1 VLKVKASTSKAL
13 LLLLAICHHQA
24 MSLVIHTSLQPM
36 VIYTH
41 GTARHGTMTDQ
52 LSDQLAQ
59 LVQLDRQEVKV
70 HKAMQALLDQPDLLV
85 QHQLKLVQL
94 ALLVRLESKV
104 RKVTL
109 DLLDHKVFRAFK
121 AFKAYRA

>member
-1 VLKVKASTSKAL
+1 
-13 LLLLAICHHQA
+13 
-24 MSLVIHTSLQPM
+24 
-36 VIYTH
+36 
-41 GTARHGTMTDQ
+41 MTDR

-59 LVQLDRQEVKV
+59 LVQLDPQEVKV
-70 HKAMQALLDQPDLLV
+70 HKEMQALLDQQDLLV

-94 ALLVRLESKV
+94 ARLDRLESKV